1 MTLNTIPAQE
11 PVLLD
16 ANIVLYAVNGAS
28 EQCRMLL
35 HRCAEGDV
43 RGIVTTHILAEIQHR
58 LMLAE
63 AMENDWIAG
72 KNPARQLAAKPD
84 RIRRLTRYEEAMR
97 DLLSIGLHIEP
108 LQREDLLES
117 ISLQRLHGLMTND
130 ALLAAVA
137 RRLRAGI
144 ASADKGL
151 SAVRGISVY
160 RPGDLS

>member
-1 MTLNTIPAQE
+1 MTLQAIPSQE
-11 PVLLD
+11 LVLLD
-16 ANIVLYAVNGAS
+16 ANIVLYALSGAS
-28 EQCRMLL
+28 EQCRTLL
-35 HRCAEGDV
+35 RRCAENDV

-72 KNPARQLAAKPD
+72 KNPARQLAATPE
-84 RIRRLTRYEEAMR
+84 RIRRLSRYEEATR
-97 DLLSIGLHIEP
+97 DLLTIGLHIEP
-108 LQREDLLES
+108 MQREDVLES
-117 ISLQRLHGLMTND
+117 LSLQRLHGLMTND

-151 SAVRGISVY
+151 SAVRAISVY
-160 RPGDLS
+160 RPGDLN